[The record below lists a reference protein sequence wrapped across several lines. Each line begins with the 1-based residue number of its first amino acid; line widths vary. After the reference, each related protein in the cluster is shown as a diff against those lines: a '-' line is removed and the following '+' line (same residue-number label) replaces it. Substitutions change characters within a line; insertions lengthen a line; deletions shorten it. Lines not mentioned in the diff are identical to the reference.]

1 MSNPPPR
8 KSRRVQARRRRGARG
23 DVAPGETSGVTPGT
37 ASERPHSVPTQPMVQ
52 GSVEPP
58 TVGTLPGQSSME
70 DFMRGVSKAVEAG
83 IQAAISP
90 LLQLTSQQGA
100 GNLSSSP
107 PAGRQN
113 AEDMPLPPATS
124 GGPQTGA
131 VGCTATKGLPAVG
144 RETLPPAP
152 LVQHIP
158 LSTVGCTGEG
168 VYNSDGNGSSNGG
181 GQGDKQLPEVVGQQ
195 GTVWRSPEA
204 VAQQGTSASQSQVGA
219 VARIPLDRT
228 VSCTVAPGTPGGG
241 GVITSNSGG
250 SQGDHQFTE
259 VMQQQGASAPQHQTG
274 TITRYPPG
282 GTVSCTVT
290 PANQGATSIASEIN
304 VASTSLI
311 SGISDALRVK
321 IWEQK
326 YVELSNLLYKQD
338 TTVRVGVSSQDEG
351 PEFMLNQ
358 RPSGTIKS
366 VEEWDQ
372 AYAKYHAIFIRRHH
386 HLSEALIGHQQQVR
400 KIARSG
406 GDWRG
411 YDESYRRG
419 VADDSIAWGQMNPG
433 LLIDAMLFSSQRDSF
448 RSKSVSQNKRQGSSG
463 AKGRFIPRGYCIALH
478 KRGKCEKEDCQW
490 NHKCPQCNRNHPL
503 PHCKEEHPSRGGAG
517 RGSRSGQGGQ

>member
-23 DVAPGETSGVTPGT
+23 DVTPGETSGVTPGT

-168 VYNSDGNGSSNGG
+168 VHNSDGNGSSNGG

-204 VAQQGTSASQSQVGA
+204 VAQHGTSASQSQVGA

-241 GVITSNSGG
+241 GVIMSNSGG

-274 TITRYPPG
+274 TITWYPPG
-282 GTVSCTVT
+282 STVSCTVT
-290 PANQGATSIASEIN
+290 PANQGATSIASELN

-351 PEFMLNQ
+351 PEFVLNQ

-406 GDWRG
+406 GT
-411 YDESYRRG
+411 G
-419 VADDSIAWGQMNPG
+419 VATM
-433 LLIDAMLFSSQRDSF
+433 
-448 RSKSVSQNKRQGSSG
+448 
-463 AKGRFIPRGYCIALH
+463 
-478 KRGKCEKEDCQW
+478 
-490 NHKCPQCNRNHPL
+490 
-503 PHCKEEHPSRGGAG
+503 SRTDGG
-517 RGSRSGQGGQ
+517 